1 MIEISNQERVLLNLI
16 NNKRTLMKNFEKRK
30 KRPLQSG
37 VPAKQIVY
45 HDGKKMVGNSEAS
58 ESMPKKVIKGGS

>member
-1 MIEISNQERVLLNLI
+1 
-16 NNKRTLMKNFEKRK
+16 MKNFEKRK
-30 KRPLQSG
+30 KRPLPSG